1 MSGRTYPVE
10 IRYRPLTPDGMG
22 AVPDEFADE
31 VEGLEAAPAT
41 PPSAPIELFDGIAA
55 ALDELEREAPG
66 DVLVFLSGEAEI
78 RDTADGL
85 RARYAKASPGHATEV
100 LPLYGR
106 LSAEEQHRVFR
117 PSTTPGLSR
126 RIVLAT
132 NVAETSLT
140 VPGIRYV
147 IDAGTARISRYS
159 VRSKVQR
166 LPIEAISQA
175 SANQR
180 SGRSGRTSPGIAI
193 RLYSEADCLS
203 RPEFTEPEILR
214 TNLAAVIL
222 QMIALGLGDVAEFP
236 FLQPPDSRGIKDGL
250 ELLTELGAIE
260 APRSSRRSPNEPNE
274 AAESTQPRITRTGRS
289 ISQLPIDPRF
299 ARMVIE
305 SGRHNTTREVM
316 AIVAGL
322 SIQDPRERPVEKRQQ
337 ADERHARFLDPTSDF
352 LTLLNLWNYLEE
364 RQGELSGNQFRRL
377 CRAEF
382 LNYLRVRE
390 WQDVYRQLR
399 RMTGTLGLTVGEPA
413 INPSGIHKSI
423 LAGLLSQIGL
433 ISVSSAPP
441 AKGAKGGKGGSAQQL
456 RGREY
461 VGARQTRFSL
471 FPGSALTRKPPA
483 AVMSAELVETSRL
496 YARMNAAIDPAWAE
510 TIAGELVK
518 RSYSEPHWE
527 KQQGAVVAWEKV
539 TLYGV
544 PIIARRRMQY
554 ARIDPELAR
563 ELFIRHALVDGDWQ
577 SPEPFDRANRAL
589 REQLA
594 QVEERTRRRDIL
606 QDDEAVFDFYDARIP
621 DDVCSTR
628 TFEGW
633 WRRTRLETPELLTL
647 TLADLVEEPESALD
661 EVAYPAFWQQGDQR
675 IALAYRFEPGTDDDG
690 VTALVPLALLP
701 RLTSAGFDW
710 QVPGL
715 REELIIA
722 LIKTLPKPIRKNVV
736 PAADWARRLGALLP
750 AEAPTGVDA
759 PALTATLA
767 ALIRRETHVP
777 VSADDFDRLRLPPH
791 LRVTFAAIDAS
802 GRRVAWSKDLAA
814 LQSTLKERA
823 RDDVARAT
831 APDGPATAGSR
842 AGAAGSARAAAR
854 AAGIERTGLTRWD
867 FDELPRVID
876 TPHGE
881 GTIRAY
887 PALVDEADGVAIRLL
902 TSAADQAAA
911 MPLGVRRLLLA
922 AVPSPVAYVRQ
933 HLTQAEKLNLAI
945 SPYRSVDALLADVL
959 AACVDD
965 VLFRAVPDGQIFVR
979 AVFETTRDRVS
990 AVVMEQMFQ
999 TTSLIARILGTSREI
1014 EKAVKAASSMALIAA
1029 LADIRAQ
1036 LDALIH
1042 PGFVVAAGLARLQ
1055 HYPRYLAAILER
1067 IQKLTDNPN
1076 RDRVWLNEVQEATH
1090 RYTEAG
1096 GTLPPGPGAGAN
1108 LVHARWLLEELRVS
1122 LFAQPLG
1129 TAETVSLQRISKL
1142 LAG

>member
-1 MSGRTYPVE
+1 M
-10 IRYRPLTPDGMG
+10 
-22 AVPDEFADE
+22 
-31 VEGLEAAPAT
+31 
-41 PPSAPIELFDGIAA
+41 
-55 ALDELEREAPG
+55 
-66 DVLVFLSGEAEI
+66 LVFLSGEAEI

-85 RARYAKASPGHATEV
+85 RARYAKTSPGHATEV

-193 RLYSEADCLS
+193 RLYSEADYLS

-260 APRSSRRSPNEPNE
+260 APRSSRRSPNELNE
-274 AAESTQPRITRTGRS
+274 TSEPAQPRITRTGRG

-337 ADERHARFLDPTSDF
+337 ADEKHARFLDPASDF

-413 INPSGIHKSI
+413 VNPTGIHRSI

-433 ISVSSAPP
+433 ISVSSASPT
-441 AKGAKGGKGGSAQQL
+441 KGAKADGAQQL

-510 TIAGELVK
+510 AIAGELVK

-554 ARIDPELAR
+554 ARVDPELAR

-577 SPEPFDRANRAL
+577 SPEAFDRANRAL

-606 QDDEAVFDFYDARIP
+606 QDDEAVFAFYDARIP

-633 WRRTRLETPELLTL
+633 WRKTRLETPELLTL
-647 TLADLVEEPESALD
+647 TLSDLVEEPESALD
-661 EVAYPAFWQQGDQR
+661 EAAYPAFWQQEDQR

-690 VTALVPLALLP
+690 VTALIPLALLP

-736 PAADWARRLGALLP
+736 PAADWARRLAALLP
-750 AEAPTGVDA
+750 AEAPTSHDA
-759 PALTATLA
+759 PALTAALA
-767 ALIRRETHVP
+767 TLIRRETHVP
-777 VSADDFDRLRLPPH
+777 VGAGDFDRLRLPPH

-802 GRRVAWSKDLAA
+802 GRRFAWSKDLAA

-831 APDGPATAGSR
+831 GPDGPAAAGSGAAGPGAGPASQAAGSR
-842 AGAAGSARAAAR
+842 AGAAGSATAAAR
-854 AAGIERTGLTRWD
+854 AAGIERAGLTRWD

-887 PALVDEADGVAIRLL
+887 PALVDEADSVAIRLL

-911 MPLGVRRLLLA
+911 MPLGARRLLLA

-933 HLTQAEKLNLAI
+933 HLTQTEKLNLAI

-965 VLFRAVPDGQIFVR
+965 VLFRAVPDGQIFLRV
-979 AVFETTRDRVS
+979 VFETTRDRVS
-990 AVVMEQMFQ
+990 AVVMDQMFQ
-999 TTSLIARILGTSREI
+999 TTSLVARILGAGREI
-1014 EKAVKAASSMALIAA
+1014 EKAVKAASSMALIAP

-1076 RDRVWLNEVQEATH
+1076 RDRVWLNEVQEATR
-1090 RYTEAG
+1090 RYAEAG
-1096 GTLPPGPGAGAN
+1096 GTLPPGPAAPAN